1 MTSTDVKRLAKQKI
15 DALSPIGAKV
25 ALEFLSYL
33 DAKEDSAATEELLA
47 MPGLLADFREA
58 ERQVAAGKV
67 VPLEE
72 LQRRRKARVSRRPV

>member
-1 MTSTDVKRLAKQKI
+1 MTSTEVKRQAKRKI

-47 MPGLLADFREA
+47 IPGLLEECREA
-58 ERQVAAGKV
+58 ERDMAEGKV

-72 LQRRRKARVSRRPV
+72 LQRRRKAR